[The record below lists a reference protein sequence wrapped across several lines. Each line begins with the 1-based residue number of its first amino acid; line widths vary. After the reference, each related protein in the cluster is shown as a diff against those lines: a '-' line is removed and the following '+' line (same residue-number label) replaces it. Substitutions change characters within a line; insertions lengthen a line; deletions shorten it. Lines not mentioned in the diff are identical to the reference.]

1 MRVRDWMTGE
11 PVTIDDRAPIE
22 TARVLMKQHRIR
34 HLPVVRDGRL
44 VGIISDRDLRE
55 AQPVVAALAGASDKF
70 LQALGR
76 TEVGVL
82 MSAPCITI
90 SPDDSLERAAELMH
104 SHRIGALPVVYDGR
118 ILGLLAE
125 LDLLLLLVGALGTEA
140 HGDRVVLTLGE
151 DDPPLWKQLRDL
163 EKSGR
168 IPMRVA
174 TVAPRGEG
182 PLRALVRVRTV
193 PGAKA

>member
-11 PVTIDDRAPIE
+11 PVTIGDCAPIAN
-22 TARVLMKQHRIR
+22 ARTLMRQHRIR
-34 HLPVVRDGRL
+34 HLPVTREGEL

-55 AQPVVAALAGASDKF
+55 ARPVVATLAGASESF
-70 LQALGR
+70 LAALER

-82 MSAPCITI
+82 MASPCVTI
-90 SPDDSLERAAELMH
+90 GPDEPLERAAELMH
-104 SHRIGALPVVYDGR
+104 SHRIGALPVVADGR

-125 LDLLLLLVGALGTEA
+125 TDLLLLLVGALGTEA

-168 IPMRVA
+168 VPTRVA

-182 PLRALVRVRTV
+182 PLRALVRVRLL
-193 PGAKA
+193 PGA